1 MVEGERLKVAVVG
14 GGVAGITAAYVLS
27 RRHEVTLLERNEY
40 VGGHT
45 NTRIVCDPKNP
56 ELAVDTGFIV
66 CNPRNYP
73 NFYTFLDQLGIKR
86 QNSDMSFGFSCE
98 RTGLQYMGPSVTEF
112 LKAPGNLLNPRFV
125 RMILEQRRFNSRA
138 LTDLAAGNLGNTPL
152 GQYLSELGTS
162 TYFFDNY
169 LAPLIGSIWSAP
181 DSNALEF
188 PALSFLT
195 FFKNHGML
203 EMSKRPQWQTVVGG
217 SHSYVKAF
225 RDAFKGSVRTSSP
238 ALSVRRDAQ
247 GVVVRSADGGEER
260 YDKVVMATH
269 ADEGLKLLVDA
280 SPEEVQALGAWR
292 YSTNR
297 TVLHTD
303 ASVLGS
309 SRRLWAAWNYKRRIN
324 ARPDSPVAITYYMN
338 KLQNLVA
345 AKDYFVTLNSTDE
358 IDQSSILYEVTYTHP
373 VYTPESVA
381 SQEHV
386 RQLNGTRNTYFCGA
400 YMRHGFHEDAVMSAL
415 DVAAHFGLTL

>member
-1 MVEGERLKVAVVG
+1 MVEGERLKIAVVG

-27 RRHEVTLLERNEY
+27 RRHDVTLLEQNEY

-45 NTRIVCDPKNP
+45 NTRVVCDPKNP

-73 NFYTFLDQLGIKR
+73 NFYKFLDQLGIKR
-86 QNSDMSFGFSCE
+86 QDSDMSFGFSCDQ
-98 RTGLQYMGPSVTEF
+98 TGLQYMGPSVKEF
-112 LKAPGNLLNPRFV
+112 LKAPGNLLNPQFV

-138 LTDLAAGNLGNTPL
+138 LADLAAGTLGNTPL
-152 GQYLSELGTS
+152 GEYLGELGTS
-162 TYFFDNY
+162 AYFFDNY

-225 RDAFKGSVRTSSP
+225 RNAFKGSVRTSSR
-238 ALSVRRDAQ
+238 ALSVRRDAE
-247 GVVVRSADGGEER
+247 GVVVQSAGGVEER
-260 YDKVVMATH
+260 YDKVVLATH
-269 ADEGLKLLVDA
+269 ADEAFKLLVDPTA
-280 SPEEVQALGAWR
+280 EEQGALGAWR

-303 ASVLGS
+303 PSVLGP
-309 SRRLWAAWNYKRRIN
+309 RKRLWAAWNYKRRMS
-324 ARPDSPVAITYYMN
+324 ARQDSPVAITYYMN
-338 KLQNLVA
+338 KLQNLDA
-345 AKDYFVTLNSTDE
+345 AKDYFVTLNCSDQ
-358 IDQSSILYEVTYTHP
+358 IDRASVLYEVTYTHP

-381 SQEHV
+381 SQDRI
-386 RQLNGTRNTYFCGA
+386 RQLNGTKNTFFCGA

-415 DVAAHFGLTL
+415 DVVALFGMTL

>member
-1 MVEGERLKVAVVG
+1 MVEGERLKIAVVG

-27 RRHEVTLLERNEY
+27 RRHDVTLLEQNEY

-45 NTRIVCDPKNP
+45 NTRVVCDPKNP

-73 NFYTFLDQLGIKR
+73 NFYKFLDQLGIKR
-86 QNSDMSFGFSCE
+86 QDSDMSFGFSCDQ
-98 RTGLQYMGPSVTEF
+98 TGLQYMGPSVKEF
-112 LKAPGNLLNPRFV
+112 LKAPGNLLNPQFV

-138 LTDLAAGNLGNTPL
+138 LADLAAGTLGNTPL
-152 GQYLSELGTS
+152 GEYLGELGTS
-162 TYFFDNY
+162 AYFFDNY

-225 RDAFKGSVRTSSP
+225 RNAFKGSVRTSSR
-238 ALSVRRDAQ
+238 ALSVRRDAE
-247 GVVVRSADGGEER
+247 GVVVQSAGGVEER
-260 YDKVVMATH
+260 YDKVVLATH
-269 ADEGLKLLVDA
+269 ADEALKLLVDPTA
-280 SPEEVQALGAWR
+280 EEQGALGAWR

-303 ASVLGS
+303 PSVLGP
-309 SRRLWAAWNYKRRIN
+309 RKRLWAAWNYKRRMSV
-324 ARPDSPVAITYYMN
+324 RQDSPVAITYYMN
-338 KLQNLVA
+338 KLQNLDA
-345 AKDYFVTLNSTDE
+345 AKDYFVTLNCSDQ
-358 IDQSSILYEVTYTHP
+358 IDRASVLYEVTYTHP

-381 SQEHV
+381 SQDRI
-386 RQLNGTRNTYFCGA
+386 RQLNGTKNTFFCGA

-415 DVAAHFGLTL
+415 DVVALFGMTL